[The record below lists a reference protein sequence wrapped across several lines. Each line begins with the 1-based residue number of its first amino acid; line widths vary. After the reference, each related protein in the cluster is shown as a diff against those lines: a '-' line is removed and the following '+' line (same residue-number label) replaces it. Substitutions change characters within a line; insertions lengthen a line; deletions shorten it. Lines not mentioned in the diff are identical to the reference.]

1 MKISLKNRF
10 NRIKLKY
17 RDLPLNIQI
26 NLILGFLLLVTIS
39 VLTANTYINTLNQ
52 INQNLI
58 NSSLLVLQ
66 ETADKI
72 NSRLKLVESTVS
84 MISKDSRILSF
95 AQASNNSNESEVE
108 GYLNNCIDFNKYDLH
123 QEGIAYERNL
133 IDDIIFTTDKN
144 IIVARKL
151 HFTTYNV
158 RSLFDNSWFLKAAEN
173 KGKMIWTD
181 LFYNKSYEDLLTGSS
196 SEIASQLNQFML
208 ISNIVD
214 GKNFSDAGCVAVSIN
229 LQRLSEL
236 IDNIDLSQNGNLY
249 IIDKTDKIVAGKDQ
263 TQLLNII
270 DFDKN
275 TAGKITNTQNSQN
288 YFEGRID
295 NLQHYIF
302 YAPLSI
308 NGWKLV
314 LTIPV
319 RELVKSI
326 SNTLFS
332 VIIIGIIAFLVITSV
347 STFVLNN
354 SIHPLKKM
362 LASIKETRKGNLS
375 QKVAVTGCLEVNE
388 LSTEY
393 NFMLDKINS
402 LLNTIVDEQK
412 AIRKSELKAF
422 MAQINP
428 HFLYNTLDSIKWLIL
443 SGNSNTAS
451 KLIASLS
458 TFFRIGLSGGNEVIT
473 VRDEVEHARQYLFIQ
488 KVRCGDNMDYLI
500 DVDTEVE
507 SFKTPKLILQP
518 LVENAIYHG
527 LNKKEGLGF
536 IKVLVHK
543 KDENTILF
551 EIIDNGI
558 GMSPDEQDALNKKI
572 NNPLLQST
580 AGSHGYAIRNVNHRI
595 KLICGEEYG
604 ISYESRYLLGTKV
617 FVTIPA
623 SF

>member
-1 MKISLKNRF
+1 MNASLKKRF
-10 NRIKLKY
+10 NSVKQKY
-17 RDLPLNIQI
+17 RNLPLNVQI
-26 NLILGFLLLVTIS
+26 NIILGFLLLATIS
-39 VLTANTYINTLNQ
+39 VLTTNTYISTLNQ
-52 INQNLI
+52 IKSNLT

-72 NSRLKLVESTVS
+72 NSRLKLVESTVK

-95 AQASNNSNESEVE
+95 AQTPNSSSEGEVE

-123 QEGIAYERNL
+123 QEGIAYEGNL
-133 IDDIIFTTDKN
+133 IDDIIFTTDRN
-144 IIVARKL
+144 IIIARKM
-151 HFTTYNV
+151 HFTSYNIH
-158 RSLFDNSWFLKAAEN
+158 SLFDNEWFTKAADN
-173 KGKMIWTD
+173 RGKLIWTD
-181 LFYNKSYEDLLTGSS
+181 LFYNKFYEDLLTGSNS
-196 SEIASQLNQFML
+196 DIVSQLNQFML
-208 ISNIVD
+208 ISNMVD
-214 GKNFSDAGCVAVSIN
+214 DRDLKDVGCIAVSIN

-236 IDNIDLSQNGNLY
+236 IDNIDLSQSGNLY
-249 IIDKTDKIVAGKDQ
+249 IIDDTGKIVASKDQ
-263 TQLLNII
+263 SQLLKII
-270 DFDKN
+270 DFDKS
-275 TAGKITNTQNSQN
+275 TADRLTDADNSQSF
-288 YFEGRID
+288 FEGRIGK
-295 NLQHYIF
+295 LRHFIF

-319 RELVKSI
+319 QEMVNSV
-326 SNTLFS
+326 SSTLFS
-332 VIIIGIIAFLVITSV
+332 VIIIGFIAFLIITGV
-347 STFVLNN
+347 SSLVLNN

-362 LASIKETRKGNLS
+362 LASIKETRKGDLS

-402 LLNTIVDEQK
+402 LLHKILDEQK

-443 SGNSNTAS
+443 SGNNNTAS

-458 TFFRIGLSGGNEVIT
+458 TFFRIGLSGGNEVISIL
-473 VRDEVEHARQYLFIQ
+473 DEVEHARQYLFIQ
-488 KVRCGDNMDYLI
+488 KVRCGDRMDYLI
-500 DVDTEVE
+500 DVDAEIE
-507 SFKTPKLILQP
+507 NHKTPKLILQP
-518 LVENAIYHG
+518 LVENAIIHG
-527 LNKKEGLGF
+527 LNKKEGIGL
-536 IKVLVHK
+536 IKVLIHK

-558 GMSPDEQDALNKKI
+558 GMSPEEQDALNKKI

-580 AGSHGYAIRNVNHRI
+580 AGSHGYAVRNVNYRI
-595 KLICGEEYG
+595 KLTCGEEYG
-604 ISYESRYLLGTKV
+604 ISYESRLLLGTKV